1 MQHTFSVGMK
11 GVADTNVSAVEELV
25 MNTLQDLS
33 RTGFEQDAIHA
44 SVNSVEFHL
53 REFNTGGYPKGLSV
67 MLGCMSEWI
76 YDRDPLSGV
85 RFEGALAEL
94 KRDLADGKP
103 VFQDM
108 LTRFFVKNSHRVV
121 VEMVPDEQLED
132 RMIAEEADLLASIK
146 RGMSEAQLRDI
157 VTNTAAL
164 RAAQAAEDS
173 PSAKATIPR
182 LSLADI
188 DPLPKEIP
196 EEVQHV
202 LGAQGVLLTHE
213 LPSSGIL
220 YADIGLDFSRVPL
233 EDLCLLPLFSR
244 MLLEAG
250 TASMDEVALSR
261 RIDAETGGI
270 MASWYSDLK
279 TATGAVSNPDDVL
292 LYFML
297 RGKST
302 TDKIAVLFELMT
314 DMLLTARLSNKKR
327 ALEMLL
333 ESKARRVDSVV
344 SSGHRFGATRLS
356 SHYSFSGYLAEN
368 TGGLSYLRS
377 LDSLIAQAETDWPSV
392 ERRLEN
398 IRNILIGSCDEE
410 TISIR
415 GTPLVINLTGDK
427 KVLEEGKKQ
436 MRIFVDGARMRNRE
450 LPSGWANREDVV
462 EAWRKNV
469 KAASKQSLQAPEGV
483 ASNGGGEGF
492 TMNSQVNYVVKGGPM
507 LSPGEPVK
515 GSFSVVSRH
524 LSNGYLW
531 DNVRVMGGAYGGF
544 GRFSAQSGRFV
555 FASYRDPN
563 LLDTLRI
570 YDGASEALA
579 AEEIDDEEL
588 LAGIMGTIGDLDS
601 PLSVDQKGYAA
612 MARYLAEE
620 SAADRLLWRTEI
632 LQTSLADFKAFADR
646 LKSVHD
652 TGRVVVFGS
661 KAALEEANEKLPPG
675 KKLTVTPAFGN
686 GHGNGNNSNDVL

>member
-1 MQHTFSVGMK
+1 MK
-11 GVADTNVSAVEELV
+11 GVADSNVSAVEELI

-33 RTGFEQDAIHA
+33 KTGFEQDAIHA

-53 REFNTGGYPKGLSV
+53 REFNTGGFPKGLSV

-108 LTRFFVKNSHRVV
+108 LTRFFVTNSHRVV

-132 RMIAEEADLLASIK
+132 RMIAEEADLLTSVK
-146 RGMSEAQLRDI
+146 RSMSEEQLHNI
-157 VTNTAAL
+157 VTDTAAL
-164 RAAQAAEDS
+164 RAAQAAEDP

-188 DPLPKEIP
+188 DPLPQEIP
-196 EEVQHV
+196 EEVHHV

-261 RIDAETGGI
+261 RVDTETGGI
-270 MASWYSDLK
+270 TASWYSDLK

-297 RGKST
+297 RGKCT
-302 TDKIAVLFELMT
+302 IDKIPILFDLMT
-314 DMLLTARLSNKKR
+314 EMLLTARLSNRKR
-327 ALEMLL
+327 AVEMLL

-368 TGGLSYLRS
+368 TDGLSYLRA
-377 LDSLIAQAETDWPSV
+377 LDGLIVQAETNWPSV

-398 IRNILIGSCDEE
+398 IRNILISSCGDDLMS
-410 TISIR
+410 TR
-415 GTPLVINLTGDK
+415 GKALVINLTGDK
-427 KVLEEGKKQ
+427 KVLEEGEKH
-436 MRIFVDGARMRNRE
+436 MRTFVDGARKRWLE
-450 LPSGWANREDVV
+450 LPSEWTASEDVV
-462 EAWRKNV
+462 NTWKKNV
-469 KAASKQSLQAPEGV
+469 QAARKHPLEVQEEIQADGSSAYPTGV
-483 ASNGGGEGF
+483 GDGEGF
-492 TMNSQVNYVVKGGPM
+492 TINSQVNYVVKGGPM
-507 LSPGEPVK
+507 LSPGDPVK

-579 AEEIDDEEL
+579 AEKIDDEEL

-620 SAADRLLWRTEI
+620 SAADRLKWRTEI

-646 LKSVHD
+646 LKLVQG

-661 KAALEEANEKLPPG
+661 KAALEEANDQLPPG
-675 KKLTVTPAFGN
+675 KKLTVTPAFGSS
-686 GHGNGNNSNDVL
+686 HGNGNNAK